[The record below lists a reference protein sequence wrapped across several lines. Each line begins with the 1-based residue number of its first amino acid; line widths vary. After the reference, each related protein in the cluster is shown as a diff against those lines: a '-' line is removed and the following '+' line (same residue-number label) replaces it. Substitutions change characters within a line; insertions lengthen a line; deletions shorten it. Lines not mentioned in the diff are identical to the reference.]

1 MKRLYDTELI
11 YGRLLAITQ
20 PHLIERYNKALKAFA
35 LPETKLESFDIDKT
49 GFSPQVANELGD
61 PDYLDPNGIN
71 RRFIIL
77 TPAQATLP
85 VVHTCFSNTEA
96 LVYEFYNANSRAIQA
111 LTIKDVI
118 YGEIED
124 NVTVVKDIEDLLSIE
139 QVEFKVLSADDVLGK
154 AAELRSLVDRLK
166 TEPDAWRN
174 DAMLDHMVDLAKIAG
189 DIRENRL
196 VPDKVVFRHDVFWTS
211 HFGGCYV
218 FNDERTTT
226 VICDPDAPGFRRS
239 RPWQV
244 SYISIRDETRVYRF
258 LAETGRLDPPRASW
272 LETSGFLEHRGE
284 MAIRALLRKAEPG
297 AVFDRM
303 DAVWLQTWMHRNAQL
318 IAADGVYPFLN
329 GVKREIA
336 QTGRIEIGRIA
347 DHLRF
352 LLARGRPEHKD
363 AWLVN
368 RLITEYVPSDFV
380 SRYVFNKQGFYK
392 DYAGYDDRF
401 RQHVVET
408 LKTTYLTDKAAFR
421 RRLYGLWP
429 FPGEIRHAGSDH
441 RLFFA
446 HL

>member
-11 YGRLLAITQ
+11 YGRLLAVSQ
-20 PHLIERYNKALKAFA
+20 PHLIERYNKALKAFG
-35 LPETKLESFDIDKT
+35 LPETHLELFEIDKT
-49 GFSPQVANELGD
+49 GFSPQVAEEFGD

-124 NVTVVKDIEDLLSIE
+124 NVTTVEDIEDLLSIE

-154 AAELRSLVDRLK
+154 AAELRVLVDRLK
-166 TEPDAWRN
+166 TEPNAWRD
-174 DAMLDHMVDLAKIAG
+174 DAMINRMVDLSKVAG

-196 VPDKVVFRHDVFWTS
+196 VPDKVVFRHDAFWTS

-226 VICDPDAPGFRRS
+226 VICDPEAPGFRRS

-244 SYISIRDETRVYRF
+244 AYIPIGDASRVYAF

-272 LETSGFLEHRGE
+272 LEPSGFLEHRAQ
-284 MAIRALLRKAEPG
+284 MAIRGLLRKAAPET
-297 AVFDRM
+297 DLSRM
-303 DAVWLQTWMHRNAQL
+303 DAVWLQTWMHRNVSL
-318 IAADGVYPFLN
+318 INEDGAYPFLN
-329 GVKREIA
+329 SVKRDIA
-336 QTGRIEIGRIA
+336 QSGHVDIRDVR
-347 DHLRF
+347 DRFRF
-352 LLARGRPEHKD
+352 LLARAKPDHKD
-363 AWLVN
+363 AWLTN

-380 SRYVFNKQGFYK
+380 SRYVFNKQGFYE
-392 DYAGYDDRF
+392 DYAGYDENY
-401 RQHVVET
+401 RQHVVDT

-421 RRLYGLWP
+421 KRLYGL
-429 FPGEIRHAGSDH
+429 
-441 RLFFA
+441 
-446 HL
+446 